1 MNSIKLIEISIIS
14 LWTFSF
20 LTDFERF
27 FVGLRCFHRYI
38 LIIYSI
44 IYQNFM
50 TLNPYWYLADV
61 ENPFVMN
68 RNYQRLAYVLV
79 VSMSSL

>member
-1 MNSIKLIEISIIS
+1 
-14 LWTFSF
+14 
-20 LTDFERF
+20 
-27 FVGLRCFHRYI
+27 
-38 LIIYSI
+38 
-44 IYQNFM
+44 M